1 MKLLATLLLAA
12 ISTCAWS
19 QTALAPNDK
28 IAAMLNDAPPP
39 ATTTLDA
46 VMLSSKT
53 GDIRLQSQP
62 GAFSTTYA
70 FVTVLFFVD
79 FQEKAAT
86 TRVTDP
92 RPALHLKI
100 GANPRGRVYLTKV
113 ESNRKTNNR
122 SVKIGHS
129 GFGSIGGMTAPDSKW
144 VIPTTITQGGP
155 GIWIVTPDVD
165 LKPGEYGI
173 FSPTIAGAMQVPAT
187 GDLYDFGVD
196 R

>member
-1 MKLLATLLLAA
+1 MSACALA
-12 ISTCAWS
+12 
-19 QTALAPNDK
+19 QTAPAPDDK

-46 VMLSSKT
+46 VVLSSKN
-53 GDIRLQSQP
+53 GDIRLQAQP
-62 GAFSTTYA
+62 GTFSTTYA

-86 TRVTDP
+86 TRITDP

-100 GANPRGRVYLTKV
+100 GANPKGRVYLVKA
-113 ESNRKTNNR
+113 ESNPKTNNR

-129 GFGSIGGMTAPDSKW
+129 GFGSIGGMTAPDAKW
-144 VIPTTITQGGP
+144 VIPASITQGGP
-155 GIWIVTPDVD
+155 GIWTITPDSD

-173 FSPTIAGAMQVPAT
+173 FTPTVAGSMQVPAT

-196 R
+196 P